1 MFVHETKFRIRYSET
16 DRMGYVYYGNYAQY
30 FEVGRVEAIRSLGL
44 DYRKMEDEMGVM
56 MTVKSINIK
65 YLRPVFYDELIT
77 VKTTVS
83 SLPERNINF
92 HAEVYNQE
100 GLLATGATVVLAFVD
115 IATKKTV
122 EAPAMLLEKLKDYFK
137 ENHDS

>member
-1 MFVHETKFRIRYSET
+1 
-16 DRMGYVYYGNYAQY
+16 MGYVYYGNYAQY
-30 FEVGRVEAIRSLGL
+30 FEVGRVEAMRTLGL
-44 DYRKMEDEMGVM
+44 DYREMEDEMGVM
-56 MTVKSINIK
+56 MPVKSMNIK

-77 VKTTVS
+77 VKTIVS
-83 SLPERNINF
+83 ILPERNINF

-100 GLLATGATVVLAFVD
+100 GLLATGAMVVLAFVD

-122 EAPAMLLEKLKDYFK
+122 EAPAMLLEKLKDYFN